1 MLLVQGEDK
10 LHHRRTAFRVHEG
23 HSSGLYLK
31 QMGQVQSL
39 SATRR
44 HAGRI
49 IPECN
54 RRTLVRMVDLLCDT

>member
-23 HSSGLYLK
+23 HSSGLYLQ

-39 SATRR
+39 PGGMHGESYLNAIEE
-44 HAGRI
+44 H
-49 IPECN
+49 
-54 RRTLVRMVDLLCDT
+54 